1 MIYDTDSDN
10 RAPRVISPLTLGL
23 SILAHVILFT
33 ALALFAF
40 VRFTPKETV
49 IPIELMVVVNENLDG
64 VDNEPPPLA
73 KEEPQPPA
81 PPPEIKPAPPPEE
94 PPAITEVKDAVEL
107 KPEEKKPE
115 EKKPEI
121 KKPEEKKPEEKKPE
135 IKKPEEKKPEEK
147 KPEKTKEQLLE
158 ERLKRMRE
166 RGKTVNNKVKIEV
179 KDAPSG
185 NGRTQKKTLSDAEIR
200 RLLNAGYKPGTSEQ
214 LAASDMQLGVSLVQM
229 ALNDKW
235 AAMRPSVG
243 RSGTVLLSVK
253 FAASGRMVDVRLAR
267 SCGDKVSDNAALQVA
282 RSVGIVRNL
291 PPDFIKTFSR
301 ESLTIRYNVRQQ

>member
-10 RAPRVISPLTLGL
+10 RAPKVISPLTLGL

-64 VDNEPPPLA
+64 VDNEPPPLV

-107 KPEEKKPE
+107 KPEET
-115 EKKPEI
+115 
-121 KKPEEKKPEEKKPE
+121 KPEEKKPEEKKPE

-200 RLLNAGYKPGTSEQ
+200 RRLNAGYKPGTSEQ

-253 FAASGRMVDVRLAR
+253 FAASGRMVDVRLAQ